1 MHGKPDIYRGEIM
14 CLTRRGYF
22 HYRLSHYKAV
32 CEVSSSLKQ
41 LMLVSTHTHTHGRK
55 YVTDQTEALYL
66 CNVQYIQPLQSLQN
80 ETTCMTGFV
89 HYSTH
94 FVAKFRN

>member
-41 LMLVSTHTHTHGRK
+41 LMLVSTHTHIHMGG
-55 YVTDQTEALYL
+55 
-66 CNVQYIQPLQSLQN
+66 S
-80 ETTCMTGFV
+80 M
-89 HYSTH
+89 
-94 FVAKFRN
+94 